1 MNRFSHRTS
10 VYPRFFCIAVTA
22 LAMNLQAET
31 VLVSRSS
38 EGEQARD
45 FSTFPSIS
53 DGGRFVAFISKADN
67 LVPGDTNGELDVF
80 VHDRETRRTTRASVA
95 SDGSEANDGVGW
107 TVKSISDNGR
117 FVVFS
122 STADNL
128 VSTDDN
134 RRSDIFLHDR
144 ESGETSIVSVASN
157 GAEANG
163 SSYSPGIFG
172 NGRYV
177 TYHSSADNLVGEDT
191 NGITDVFLHDR
202 ETGLTR
208 RVNVASDSNEAE
220 RWDSDWSWIWWYT
233 NPVSD
238 DGRYVAFTSWS
249 GNLVPGDDNA
259 VEDVFIHDLD
269 TGETERVSFTS
280 DGRQSHHSSLL
291 LDMSDDGR
299 YVAFLSIAAS
309 NAPEDDPEPSG
320 LFVHDRETGETS
332 RIPYGSYWAAFS
344 NGGRYLA
351 YDHYSWAADPLS
363 PRMPSGTY
371 VLDQQTGETVKA
383 TVSYRG
389 SPADGNS
396 THVAISGDGRS
407 VAVASNA
414 TNLVPGDS
422 NGKGDVFALDNPHF
436 FRINAGL
443 NDAWYDPETPGQ
455 GFQLT
460 VFPQTKKMFV
470 TWMTYDTVR
479 PANSAPYHLGGP
491 GQRWL
496 TAYGPYDG
504 RTAVLDVSAT
514 TGGVFDSAEPV
525 TQSQSSGVMTV
536 EFTTCTNASITYDLS
551 SIDQQRVIPIQRIS
565 LENVPLCETFKEV
578 E

>member
-1 MNRFSHRTS
+1 MNRFPHRTS

-45 FSTFPSIS
+45 FSTFPSVS
-53 DGGRFVAFISKADN
+53 NDGRFIAFISKADN

-80 VHDRETRRTTRASVA
+80 VHDRETRQTSRASVA
-95 SDGSEANDGVGW
+95 SDGSEANSGVGW
-107 TVKSISDNGR
+107 TVKSISDDGR

-122 STADNL
+122 STSDNL
-128 VSTDDN
+128 VSGDDN
-134 RRSDIFLHDR
+134 RHQDIFLHDR
-144 ESGETSIVSVASN
+144 ESGETNRVSVTGN

-163 SSYSPGIFG
+163 SSTSPGIFG

-177 TYHSSADNLVGEDT
+177 TYHSSADNLVGDDT
-191 NGITDVFLHDR
+191 NDINDVFLHDR
-202 ETGLTR
+202 ETGQTR
-208 RVNVASDSNEAE
+208 RVNIASDGSEAE

-238 DGRYVAFTSWS
+238 DGRYV
-249 GNLVPGDDNA
+249 V
-259 VEDVFIHDLD
+259 
-269 TGETERVSFTS
+269 
-280 DGRQSHHSSLL
+280 
-291 LDMSDDGR
+291 
-299 YVAFLSIAAS
+299 FLSMAVR
-309 NAPEDDPEPSG
+309 NTPEDDPEPSG
-320 LFVHDRETGETS
+320 LFLHDRETGETS
-332 RIPYGSYWAAFS
+332 RIPYGSAWAAFS

-351 YDHYSWAADPLS
+351 YDHYSWVEDPLS

-371 VLDQQTGETVKA
+371 VLDQQTGETVRA

-389 SPADGNS
+389 NPADNDS
-396 THVAISGDGRS
+396 WHVAISGDGRS

-414 TNLVPGDS
+414 TNLVPGDR
-422 NGKGDVFALDNPHF
+422 NGTGDVFALDNPHF

-455 GFQLT
+455 GFQMT
-460 VFPQTKKMFV
+460 VFPLTKKMFV
-470 TWMTYDTVR
+470 TWVTYDTVR
-479 PANSAPYHLGGP
+479 PGKSTPHRLGGP

-514 TGGVFDSAEPV
+514 TGGVFDSAEPA

-551 SIDQQRVIPIQRIS
+551 SIGQQRVIPIQRIS
-565 LENVPLCETFKEV
+565 LENVPLCETLKEI